1 MQDKPCKT
9 CRKRKQILPNIQST
23 KRMNTNQNNP
33 ALYKVEDIDW
43 NALESVGI
51 SKEQLEASGSME
63 PLLQG
68 KESEVM
74 PLKLRTS
81 VIDLNMDATLR
92 LVPDKNGR
100 PVLEINGITP
110 ENPQTM

>member
-1 MQDKPCKT
+1 MPEKKT
-9 CRKRKQILPNIQST
+9 DFIHIQSM
-23 KRMNTNQNNP
+23 KRMNTNQNNT

-51 SKEQLEASGSME
+51 SKEQLKASGSME

-74 PLKLRTS
+74 PLKLRTP
-81 VIDLNMDATLR
+81 VIDLNMDATLK
-92 LVPDKNGR
+92 LVPDKDGK
-100 PVLEINGITP
+100 PILEINGITT
-110 ENPQTM
+110 ENPQKT

>member
-1 MQDKPCKT
+1 M
-9 CRKRKQILPNIQST
+9 
-23 KRMNTNQNNP
+23 KRMNTNQNNT

-51 SKEQLEASGSME
+51 SKEQLKASGSME

-74 PLKLRTS
+74 PLKLRTP
-81 VIDLNMDATLR
+81 VIDLNMDCLLYTSPSPR
-92 LVPDKNGR
+92 DRG
-100 PVLEINGITP
+100 
-110 ENPQTM
+110 

>member
-1 MQDKPCKT
+1 M
-9 CRKRKQILPNIQST
+9 
-23 KRMNTNQNNP
+23 KRMNTNQNNT

-51 SKEQLEASGSME
+51 SKEQLKASGSME

-74 PLKLRTS
+74 PLKLRTP
-81 VIDLNMDATLR
+81 VIDLNMDATLK
-92 LVPDKNGR
+92 LVPDKDGK
-100 PVLEINGITP
+100 PILEINGITP
-110 ENPQTM
+110 ENPQTT

>member
-1 MQDKPCKT
+1 M
-9 CRKRKQILPNIQST
+9 
-23 KRMNTNQNNP
+23 KRMNTNQNNT

-51 SKEQLEASGSME
+51 SKEQLKASGSME

-74 PLKLRTS
+74 PLKLRTP
-81 VIDLNMDATLR
+81 VIDLNMDATLK
-92 LVPDKNGR
+92 LVPDKDGK
-100 PVLEINGITP
+100 PILEINGITP
-110 ENPQTM
+110 ENPQIT